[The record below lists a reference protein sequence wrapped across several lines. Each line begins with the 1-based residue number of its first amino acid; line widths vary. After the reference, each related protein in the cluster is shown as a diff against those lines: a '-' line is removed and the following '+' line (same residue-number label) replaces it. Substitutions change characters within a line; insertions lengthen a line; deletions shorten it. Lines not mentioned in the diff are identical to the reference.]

1 MSEYTINTS
10 IPINYK
16 ITVCK
21 NIFNFDN
28 LNLLYSN
35 SDVSSNK
42 RLIVVDRNIHRLYR
56 DQIEKYF
63 KHQNCFH
70 KIIVMDSEEI
80 YKTDDK
86 LMELLAEIENFNLNR
101 RNEPIICIGG
111 GVILDIVGLASSMYR
126 RGVPYIRVPTT
137 LLGLVDV
144 SVAAK
149 TAVNFKSRR
158 NRLGS
163 YYPPILSLIDKSF
176 IYTQKINDI
185 SSGMGEILKMA
196 VIKNY
201 ELFVIL
207 EKYGSDLLLN
217 KFKHE
222 FADQT
227 IDLSIK
233 GMVEELENNLWE
245 TDLKRL
251 VDFGHTFSPII
262 EMRSLGTDCELK
274 HGQAV
279 ALDVIF
285 SSIISYNRNHLSYES
300 LIRIINTAKNIGLP
314 IKHDYFF
321 NLAFLI
327 ESLNDAMKHR
337 NGSQNIPIPLEI
349 GEGDFLNDLTELEI
363 INAIKF
369 LKLYD

>member
-1 MSEYTINTS
+1 MTEYTINTS

-16 ITVCK
+16 IKNCK
-21 NIFNFDN
+21 NIFDVNNSD
-28 LNLLYSN
+28 LLYSN
-35 SDVSSNK
+35 SDVYSNK
-42 RLIVVDRNIHRLYR
+42 RLIIVDEKIYKLYGNQIKKYIDVKNIY
-56 DQIEKYF
+56 
-63 KHQNCFH
+63 H
-70 KIIVMDSEEI
+70 KIIVIESEEI

-86 LMELLAEIENFNLNR
+86 LIWLLEEIENFNLNR

-111 GVILDIVGLASSMYR
+111 GVTLDIVGLASSMYR

-137 LLGLVDV
+137 LLGIVDV

-149 TAVNFKSRR
+149 TAVNFKNRR

-176 IYTQKINDI
+176 IYTQNLTDI

-201 ELFVIL
+201 DLFEIL
-207 EKYGSDLLLN
+207 EKYGNDLLLN
-217 KFKHE
+217 KFHHE

-233 GMVEELENNLWE
+233 GMIEELENNLWE
-245 TDLKRL
+245 KDLKRL

-279 ALDVIF
+279 TLDVIF
-285 SSIISYNRNHLSYES
+285 SSIISYKRNYLSYES

-314 IKHDYFF
+314 TKHDYFF
-321 NLAFLI
+321 NFSFLI
-327 ESLNDAMKHR
+327 ESLNDAIKHR
-337 NGSQNIPIPLEI
+337 NGSQNIPIPLKI
-349 GEGDFLNDLTELEI
+349 GEGDFLNDLTESEI
-363 INAIKF
+363 NDAIKF
-369 LKLYD
+369 YKTL